1 MLLPMLVISVSGST
15 SPQLPSRSCT
25 AVSIPLRCS
34 SVNPA
39 DTALPFLL
47 TQPSTVRLPDR
58 APTRCSLTIGTLW
71 TTEKRFGTPLVSVF
85 EETTHLPQSY
95 TTRGERSSSLP
106 LIYAGVVCV

>member
-71 TTEKRFGTPLVSVF
+71 TTEKRFVAPPLPPPHPGLHAVF
-85 EETTHLPQSY
+85 LFSKFGGCAQPF
-95 TTRGERSSSLP
+95 L
-106 LIYAGVVCV
+106 